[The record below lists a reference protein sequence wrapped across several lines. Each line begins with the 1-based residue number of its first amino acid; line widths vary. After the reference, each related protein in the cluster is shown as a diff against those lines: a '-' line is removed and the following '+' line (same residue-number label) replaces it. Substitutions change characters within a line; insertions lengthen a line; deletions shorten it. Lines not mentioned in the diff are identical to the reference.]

1 MGLIWGT
8 IISVLGLVGAIL
20 IAAAGRLLSDD
31 VKEWLPWITR
41 RLIERAVSRLPE
53 SERERLQEEWWSH
66 VNELPG
72 NLAKVYVAWG
82 YLSASKAINHIALSG
97 GTTHVVGERTRE
109 AVRRTL
115 DIVIT
120 VIALFLVNPIM
131 PVIALAIKMDSRGP
145 VLVKQKRLGANNRPF
160 DLLKFRSM
168 YVEAGALRITRVGRF
183 LRMTSLDEL
192 PQLINV
198 LRGEMSLVSPTRR
211 ARL

>member
-53 SERERLQEEWWSH
+53 NERERLEEEWWSH

-97 GTTHVVGERTRE
+97 ETTHVVGERTRE
-109 AVRRTL
+109 AQRRTL

-120 VIALFLVNPIM
+120 VLVLFVVNPIM
-131 PVIALAIKMDSRGP
+131 SVIALAIKMDSRGP
-145 VLVKQKRLGANNRPF
+145 VLVRQKRLGANNCPF
-160 DLLKFRSM
+160 DRLKFRSM
-168 YVEAGALRITRVGRF
+168 WDAVGR
-183 LRMTSLDEL
+183 ME
-192 PQLINV
+192 
-198 LRGEMSLVSPTRR
+198 
-211 ARL
+211 